1 MYLGM
6 NNLRLW
12 AVVSLLLAPTLTAQ
26 DKYFD
31 SDGVRIRYVV
41 QGAGEP
47 VVLVHGFEG
56 SLENWVRRGVIS
68 NLAPDHQVIAFDM
81 RGHGKS
87 AKPHNPSAYGRE
99 MGLDIVRLLDHLG
112 IARAHV
118 VGFSLGSQLTSQLL
132 TLRPDRFLTATLIAG
147 AGRLEWTD
155 QQARDSEQEAVELER
170 ECVSR
175 SLITRLSPPDQ
186 PKPSDQ
192 QIAALS
198 AACMAD
204 STQDRFALAAVARS
218 RGDQRITS
226 DAAAAV
232 TVPTL
237 AVVGSLDAARKGL
250 ETLKALRPDLKLVI
264 VDGATHAGDR
274 GILGRPELLAALREF
289 LAANRVRSLRK
300 SSRH

>member
-1 MYLGM
+1 
-6 NNLRLW
+6 
-12 AVVSLLLAPTLTAQ
+12 
-26 DKYFD
+26 
-31 SDGVRIRYVV
+31 
-41 QGAGEP
+41 
-47 VVLVHGFEG
+47 
-56 SLENWVRRGVIS
+56 
-68 NLAPDHQVIAFDM
+68 
-81 RGHGKS
+81 GHGKS